1 MFLWLCLPDNFYVV
15 YCNSFKMQQITMSD
29 STNQTVITFRELL
42 RRFDR
47 ELFMQNCTSCCGG
60 ITLAQCHTLLEI
72 ESREKESLTELAN
85 TLGLDKS
92 TISRTVDG
100 LVNAGLADRTIPAEN
115 RRMSTIQLTEAGKT
129 LCHSINSKKET
140 YFETI
145 LSILSDADKKELLR
159 LLELVTSRMVDVRL
173 LENTCCSNE
182 LVGREKSSNE

>member
-1 MFLWLCLPDNFYVV
+1 MD
-15 YCNSFKMQQITMSD
+15 D
-29 STNQTVITFRELL
+29 SANQTVKTFRELI

-47 ELFMQNCTSCCGG
+47 ELFMQNCNACCGG

-72 ESREKESLTELAN
+72 ENRGKESLTELAN

-100 LVNAGLADRTIPAEN
+100 LVTVGLADRTIPAEN
-115 RRMSTIQLTEAGKT
+115 RRMSTIQLTESGKT
-129 LCHSINSKKET
+129 LCHSINRKSET

-159 LLELVTSRMVDVRL
+159 LLEMVTNRMVDVRL
-173 LENTCCSNE
+173 PDNTCCT
-182 LVGREKSSNE
+182 KSSVSRENSSNG